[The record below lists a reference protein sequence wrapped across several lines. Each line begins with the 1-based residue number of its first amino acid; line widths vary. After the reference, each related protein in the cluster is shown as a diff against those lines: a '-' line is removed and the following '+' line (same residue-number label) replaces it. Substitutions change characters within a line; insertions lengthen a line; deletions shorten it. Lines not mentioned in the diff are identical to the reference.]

1 VSDVNIP
8 DYNLNMTNASG
19 GLGSF
24 SSANINANVTIGNL
38 ANAPNRPDFNAYV
51 DHFNIGSLVSPPL
64 SVNITSLGGV
74 NIGSLLGINLTGG
87 GGVSIAGVG
96 GIALTGGGGITVA
109 SGGILISA
117 GGMAITSG
125 GLAVN
130 GGGIQ
135 VGAGGIL
142 VTGGNVT
149 LPNAQLVMGSN
160 ASITMGESNVN
171 GGGITMY
178 GADLNLYS
186 SLSRQSILHTAVID
200 MSIGGIT
207 GSSITDSNAL
217 LQINGLSTINGVAY
231 VPLTSNVSV
240 STLTAS
246 NYISTPNLLVDYING
261 ISDLQLGYLA
271 GTSGDIT
278 IGANTAEI
286 YMTAPTN
293 IDSLYPTAIYDCSNA
308 SIQALSNLSSIN
320 GLAYPTPPPPIVP
333 VIFPVSGMVANNYV
347 QTVTANAYYPIVT
360 SDNTAPAYNLNFDVL
375 PFGSNAVTFYVKN
388 LDSNAN
394 NIGIGWSQSG
404 PATPAVF
411 FGGASNLYPPGSTN
425 GQYCVCEWDGSNL
438 TVY

>member
-1 VSDVNIP
+1 
-8 DYNLNMTNASG
+8 
-19 GLGSF
+19 
-24 SSANINANVTIGNL
+24 
-38 ANAPNRPDFNAYV
+38 
-51 DHFNIGSLVSPPL
+51 
-64 SVNITSLGGV
+64 VNITSLGGV

-109 SGGILISA
+109 SGGILVSA
-117 GGMAITSG
+117 GGVAITSG

-149 LPNAQLVMGSN
+149 LPSAQLVMGSN
-160 ASITMGESNVN
+160 ASITMGDINVN

-178 GADLNLYS
+178 GSDLNLYS

-200 MSIGGIT
+200 MSIGGTT

-231 VPLTSNVSV
+231 VPLTSNINVSTINGVAYVPLTSNVSV
-240 STLTAS
+240 STLSAS
-246 NYISTPNLLVDYING
+246 NYISTPNMFVDYVNG
-261 ISDLQLGYLA
+261 ISDLHLGYLA
-271 GTSGDIT
+271 GTTGDIT
-278 IGANTAEI
+278 IGGNTNDI
-286 YMTAPTN
+286 YMTAPT
-293 IDSLYPTAIYDCSNA
+293 IIESLYPTTIYDCSNA
-308 SIQALSNLSSIN
+308 SIVALSNVSTIN
-320 GLAYPTPPPPIVP
+320 GLAYPISVSPMVVP
-333 VIFPVSGMVANNYV
+333 VIFPVSGLVPNNV
-347 QTVTANAYYPIVT
+347 IQAVTANAYYPIVT
-360 SDNTAPAYNLNFDVL
+360 SDNTAPAYNLNFDL
-375 PFGSNAVTFYVKN
+375 GPFGSNVGTFYVKN

-394 NIGIGWSQSG
+394 NIGIGWSQAG
-404 PATPAVF
+404 PITPAVF
-411 FGGASNLYPPGSTN
+411 FGGASNLYPPIGN